1 MQVWKYASV
10 PLLRQ
15 ISVPGG
21 AVFIYFVNRVLIF
34 NNESFAVLSDNFGMR
49 MHRRFLIVKR
59 IPGYGFLFVH
69 LISHSHFWYVNV
81 LITKFRG
88 NVFILLHEW
97 YFTGVFFILIVHNSY
112 LYFVNVFFFV
122 YYSPLLY
129 NMSIVF
135 YIFLYSFAYCTVFLI
150 HEHKKAVA
158 NVIILYA
165 CNSSRYLPYHMSII
179 I

>member
-59 IPGYGFLFVH
+59 IPRYGFLFVH
-69 LISHSHFWYVNV
+69 LIS
-81 LITKFRG
+81 
-88 NVFILLHEW
+88 
-97 YFTGVFFILIVHNSY
+97 
-112 LYFVNVFFFV
+112 
-122 YYSPLLY
+122 
-129 NMSIVF
+129 
-135 YIFLYSFAYCTVFLI
+135 YSFSCSNTIYDLKVLSALNQYENNGILAI
-150 HEHKKAVA
+150 AV
-158 NVIILYA
+158 
-165 CNSSRYLPYHMSII
+165 S
-179 I
+179 

>member
-1 MQVWKYASV
+1 MTCFKGPFWGLFCITNDLLMQVWKYASV

-69 LISHSHFWYVNV
+69 LIS
-81 LITKFRG
+81 
-88 NVFILLHEW
+88 
-97 YFTGVFFILIVHNSY
+97 
-112 LYFVNVFFFV
+112 
-122 YYSPLLY
+122 
-129 NMSIVF
+129 
-135 YIFLYSFAYCTVFLI
+135 YSFFCSNTIYDWEGFSVRHICTVGIFQM
-150 HEHKKAVA
+150 K
-158 NVIILYA
+158 
-165 CNSSRYLPYHMSII
+165 
-179 I
+179 